1 MSEENTTDGGT
12 NTPNQETSGNSISN
26 TPEYGLNFN
35 NLSFSQ
41 GPTEQVRSFD
51 ETKEFMDDTTQFGRY
66 DNFESAALN
75 QSGWEALGRGAMNA
89 VGEVVGGGMEGIG
102 ALFNWNTLT
111 DPKNTE
117 RNFLEMLGQEVR
129 GSFEDGNEIYD
140 LRAGETMDVMNVKW
154 WAKNL
159 PSLAST
165 ASMFVP
171 GMGAGF
177 VAAKVLSK
185 AGRTLNKINKIG
197 KTLDKAEELASVA
210 KAGNIGSAVGRQFG
224 GAVAMRH
231 AENMRSA
238 HDVYEQAYADIA
250 NSDGGVEQFK
260 GTTAWRAAVEE
271 LGHQPTK
278 EELAEYVAGQASLQ
292 SYKVNSLNIGFD
304 LLHMGALSKALK
316 GTRGVRRGL
325 KGAKQKAAAAG
336 KELTRKQRNI
346 ARAKGLSATLF
357 EAGTEG
363 IEEAVNFIGENE
375 GRYLGRQISGGEQ
388 TKFGDRFNEY
398 VADDHLW
405 ESAFLGAL
413 GGGVMAGGGSL
424 VGRGKATRNHEKIM
438 EQIETRKKALA
449 EIGKKVDAASK
460 TGDVRAQREAV
471 REAVTA
477 EAFGMG
483 AESAYSGTADLLEI
497 QLAQF
502 EEALREEGHSP
513 RMIEQ
518 TLNDIANQF
527 NTAEQSVEKGQLV
540 VQELGLDE
548 DTGMEVM
555 NQLLQHDFVA
565 NKIANKRQ
573 ANTRKLQGLPKSE
586 ERKREIMWH
595 YLNEYL
601 NKEEEQD
608 AKVIE
613 RLEEAMGGREAVQA
627 MTERIVGKVEQNTT
641 VDTAAVAAANE
652 KLDLAMA
659 KVESLKAAV
668 ANQSDNEAAKRQ
680 LADELIEANAAVEAA
695 KAGVETAK
703 AGTTED
709 IVTEGTPIQEVGENK
724 ADDVLQSE
732 IELDFQEA
740 ELAKQRAAFLSDENI
755 DKLVEKS
762 EERRAAKDK
771 ERTKR
776 RKEAKEEAKTKEE
789 LEALK
794 KTAETVEEEQEI
806 DDALTDMVNQ
816 AKNNETQKEQER
828 SKDVQVPTEVQKDI
842 DTLLEN
848 SKYVQLNEDGS
859 AYVDSRTGQ
868 RYVRTTTWMKGP
880 NAAEES
886 FSDTFGIPSS
896 NIGNSVDEFVRD
908 FMDGNVRAPEAYPH
922 LPVEH
927 QEKLALQLMELEA
940 QFVANGEKVI
950 AKDVVL
956 FNDMDVSNLDPSAS
970 GVAGTVDLLTVD
982 AEGNFRV
989 YDMKTIRNAAS
1000 KKKVVPFETDGINR
1014 RTGKAKYGTGDK
1026 SYKGSPTLQQKHQKQ
1041 LSAYRLML
1049 MNQLGRPVP
1058 EIGIIPV
1065 DVSYDTNDSL
1075 STEELNA
1082 IVTGRADYLGMIA
1095 HTPLAKLNGL
1105 TEPEV
1110 NNAEP
1115 DPDDAPDPG
1124 KDDTKDEDPQDNQPV
1139 TTVELEPGTVT
1150 IETPDLIQFFTEK
1163 LSVDYDRHRGEPY
1176 LVHTANGPVVMDE
1189 SLTKDQMLLLQE
1201 VISGANTEPIT
1212 IRVVG
1217 DTTPIP
1223 SVEVFDALKDTHAA
1237 DSLLTE
1243 KNKKGRR
1250 QYRPS
1255 GKGDTLALD
1264 IFVGDQRLGTLPN
1277 TSALMM
1283 AAHRRGMAESTSVIK
1298 GGKNKGLMFRQKS
1311 EDGFGVGS
1319 RVGEVRKHE
1328 NRMMTGPT
1336 QAEHFERAAQ
1346 MHALRQQ
1353 LWELHTANGKNIA
1366 DGVSF
1371 RVNINFGETSF
1382 GNKAQG
1388 SLIMDSSM
1396 EVRAE
1401 QYGVGASIRRHG
1413 IALMMPNTGN
1423 KEMSLKRSGE
1433 RAAPITPYG
1442 YNETRH
1448 QQDGFNL
1455 SRHESGALFV
1465 PIESAGEVIWV
1476 KMPGQTVSMLNNG
1489 ERIARDIIT
1498 ELANPTANSIA
1509 RAQNLIGSNI
1519 VQEIEPGVF
1528 AIFADNRNIK
1538 VPESPENLA
1547 VSIYRDGQWSTPLEE
1562 IVPNMNV
1569 DIAVKIAQ
1577 GDSAFNTD
1585 ESFTVGG
1592 TKFDG
1597 ISDFVASEMKL
1608 GHSPV
1613 VDGDGNVIS
1622 WTHPL
1627 APAYPYNEGDKDKS
1641 FSNENTMKTQ
1651 LTMTAT
1657 VLTGG
1662 EVKPVT
1668 TLSGKD
1674 LLDGLMDKDS
1684 TVPEGEKAFDVE
1696 GDLDFSFLTIAAAES
1711 SNNADRATKIDMKE
1725 AEEWWAKNMSSVPF
1739 KRVKGII
1746 ERNGLLGYGIFEKG
1760 AVEVSDR
1767 AVKGTEYHEA
1777 FHAVFQ
1783 MFLSDDRQAKV
1794 MADAKRLYG
1803 AKSEEA
1809 LEEDLAEDFREY
1821 MMTSGKSMNE
1831 KSVVR
1836 RFFSELMELIN
1847 ALTKEGFSG
1856 YRKAKLFQQINRGK
1870 FNNASPRVRE
1880 YATRN
1885 MLIAENLPDY
1895 NENVQ
1900 KELVQN
1906 VQSAAF
1912 TAIRAAQRGKAPASI
1927 MNLYNDLKQLNA
1939 MSRKEYNAMAKA
1951 QDMDGIQ
1958 QEDLINQKMVQLGM
1972 QAMVHQANMVLKT
1985 APNRAEL
1992 AARYKKL
1999 FKQDVE
2005 PISKFLSEHPTVRAF
2020 TKSALDTEFTAGTN
2034 QHQQNNDSF
2043 EKMNPKDSLSANV
2056 RNLINTT
2063 PEVSIELSQNSP
2075 QIEFHMAA
2083 ARLAGQEGDFAK
2095 AQEHIAEV
2103 QNLVNSNATET
2114 HFGLP
2119 QMMQVDRVFAFM
2131 SERLANKATPEAMI
2145 DELFRMGDSY
2155 PQFKLLGLRL
2165 MKETPDVR
2173 AQFFAGFRR
2182 GDTTELVVNNRK
2194 FIEVRGP
2201 FGGTLA
2207 NHNRV
2212 PIQLRMEEIAAA
2224 KGKDLVQT
2232 ARDAQAAAQRALKEV
2247 PNMTNEQF
2255 EKTANKWLDVIGFQ
2269 TMDPQARSVV
2279 LAKITQDP
2287 DARAKLFSNIA
2298 NVLGAYSGVANA
2310 KDVTDLTSDKL
2321 FNKHLMKLAEQ
2332 FQAADMGAIS
2342 TTFNNVAGSRQFS
2355 KQVPSFITEWFDQ
2368 FQNFPE
2374 GTDIEAKLRETVFRD
2389 PRMYATTYGKLL
2401 FPNGAS
2407 KPMDMAGMAAIR
2419 TYRLGG
2425 NESSQA
2431 KYTEMTEEEW
2441 MGMLISAVSNPVEVA
2456 HNSKYHFLPIT
2467 TPSDATNTMMVP
2479 AFIYDM
2485 RSDAGK
2491 KAARMQLRK
2500 TIKSEFYE
2508 LQRVPG
2514 RFTIGAVHEYLSK
2527 ELNRKNE
2534 DGEGNFQI
2542 DMATLPEELL
2552 NEAVDKAVGSFAK
2565 EAQALVA
2572 DENFQRAKQKSNRK
2586 ESNNME
2592 LALTMVVSGYM
2603 SNWSTGVSLAGTPN
2617 EFSSKLKKNTVDM
2630 QKRHKHIL
2638 SPGVANA
2645 GVTARSHFR
2654 SVTMVESVENLQKL
2668 WEGLDQTFALDDN
2681 YKKVEIADAQSYVSL
2696 EFYEDILMEHGD
2708 WTPEIGAAIAK
2719 AKKGEKLDA
2728 SDVKLLR
2735 PYKPFYYTRQFD
2747 ADLGMSRSYQIK
2759 NSIIPV
2765 VGALSPEFKK
2775 FEDWMRASGVD
2786 QVQMGTAHKVGQH
2799 KNNIPLRNAEGE
2811 FTGVAPTTNEEKAS
2825 FDEEFVYELPMTGYR
2840 KQVNVTDHWH
2850 SDSENKLA
2858 SQLEKIVTAAAV
2870 RNMGEEGAR
2879 ISNEFVQTMD
2889 EIYKEQ
2895 YDKFFGQFETSNG
2908 EINSKKFAEWLL
2920 SEMAAD
2926 EITDSSRKLI
2936 QAGMFTAPSVIGAV
2950 RGRIFSAVQKE
2961 VNTIQVN
2968 GGTQVQV
2975 ASQFFRTNKNRL
2987 LPMRKEGDK
2996 ILPAQIAASKDSL
3009 PKEYRDMTIE
3019 EIRAK
3024 APEVLQSITL
3034 RIPSESINSG
3044 ALVEIVEF
3052 LPDGMDGVIVP
3063 DEFVTQMGSDFDVDK
3078 LFFQFRANDNSKQD
3092 KLFDLMKEVFEDERN
3107 LKYIMAPQ
3115 GFDTF
3120 SAKAKSRPIRTQ
3132 EAEQQIV
3139 HNPLSLTTHISMR
3152 SDNMAGVALKGKA
3165 ANRNI
3170 IFEDLIR
3177 NGFVYG
3183 APLTING
3190 NRAGFDYRTVSDT
3203 NKNIHSEAVAAA
3215 MDGAKDPVYGKLG
3228 ITDDNFSMFMELVM
3242 LSDGDLDAAID
3253 LVQSDAMRMEAAG
3266 HIRIMD
3272 ASNDTVVVMAQTE
3285 RGEQFLQMAA
3295 NNSKENSAKY
3305 YPEKFQFTVRG
3316 SSNLNTTTN
3325 DMGTLMAGIGTW
3337 REQVS
3342 GPMRHINK
3350 VIRLDKKNVKN
3361 DIEGVMLTGSG
3372 NEDLVHGSFFTP
3384 GRPHTSATETKG
3396 EFSAALPIKN
3406 RMKSMFNETS
3416 KLLNDLGDGY
3426 LTYLTMHSE
3435 DRLSRGLKMAQWD
3448 AFKRNQAA
3456 AIHTDKVTYTAM
3468 GERKNMSPGLL
3479 PENKEDWSLENW
3491 LRYLRTSDEVKGDST
3506 PLGRVISKLLVQP
3519 KPYEVRGIFF
3529 DNITL
3534 VGISDEVEARQL
3546 AEDVQELYDSDNDD
3560 FVSFVEAIDAYEA
3573 QRSGYGM
3580 SQSRLTGILP
3590 GDITMAIARATG
3602 AHGKTDEAMR
3612 AEPNAIIQED
3622 IWNPNVP
3629 RINKPLSAAVMQVAD
3644 SGMVGVFRTND
3655 GHVIFPTHEQNGE
3668 IEWGSAKSPNEGQK
3682 FNGKRMLE
3690 GFQIHQ
3696 TSKKSE
3702 NWYSKLEYGPEVS
3715 RDDKIEHLKGRFRK
3729 AGIHVQV
3736 EFDSSLPENG
3746 RVVIDKGAAKITLHP
3761 DTLQGDTIA
3770 HEFGHILVEGLGYSN
3785 PLVQQGI
3792 EELRDSELWAQVEEA
3807 YPELN
3812 DRDLGMEVLVTAIGR
3827 KGSELFENQKNQ
3839 SKFKTI
3845 YNRIMRA
3852 IGKLFGITPKATEQ
3866 LAEKLMSGDISDIS
3880 LNNIV
3885 TEQYQRRTNTLQTAI
3900 EDSRREVA
3908 EHLQNMR
3915 RRGGTSEEAQDAL
3928 NRAWDLEKRLKSKAT
3943 NGVKMAAVKNAAQDA
3958 TNISFT
3964 VVESLEDY
3972 MTNADSN
3979 ISRPG
3984 IRPEEQ
3990 VLLDQAYT
3998 LREEMNR
4005 LKLAIASFDG
4015 IETVGPAQKK
4025 LLGEL
4030 MQARNEMERAY
4041 DQLDQFARE
4050 AISKKLLAQSTD
4062 KTLTEADLDG
4072 INVFD
4077 LFDYA
4082 KTQQLAKDSSATGS
4096 ATLGG
4101 AELKNAVMQLSHKL
4115 ASGIMDASNFESKQ
4129 DAAKV
4134 NQLLD
4139 SVSVPLD
4146 KLMTADG
4153 KYLITEFSREYYEGR
4168 EKARRQ
4174 GPVALAKFDAA
4185 NTEMEQTQ
4193 QYMNEFGIEHTMNIE
4208 SRVFELKNRLRNPQ
4222 LNNALIRKQSREL
4235 ATELEHMA
4243 LDFPKYHNIEVADG
4257 FQVAY
4262 EEAKRTQEEE
4272 IARIDAA
4279 REAGEDYE
4287 KDYDAVNA
4295 LNSFVA
4301 ENAVAEINGKATP
4314 MTGKYA
4320 KHTVKEEFQNKN
4332 FDGKAKPKSQHVNA
4346 EWTAAS
4352 DEVKGALNE
4361 LKDVFARATGS
4372 HGARMIERGYVPTYK
4387 SHKGETTT
4395 EGLKRKADKL
4405 REKIDLLKD
4414 KGERDKLISELKDI
4428 EHMIGN
4434 EQGVDSQGNPIY
4446 TTNNGAWTF
4455 AHKNKEFDGFADD
4468 DAFKNNIRQFVI
4480 DSHKQTGRRSLEA
4493 MAYLTRGYL
4502 ADSKVVDSKHTF
4514 GKKGA
4519 AWKAGG
4525 NSNII
4530 KTFDAFFEGT
4540 IADNWRD
4547 KSSLDSFADGVQT
4560 YTSLMGVGLNPSA
4573 WVNNYGYGV
4582 VQNRLSNLGEGA
4594 YSKDSL
4600 KKANKLLQS
4609 RSSKL
4614 LSDVWTGKRSLEDK
4628 AMAVIHSF
4636 DIAEDQRELPFNMR
4650 ESGTSK
4656 AMSKAFIG
4664 QTYGELM
4671 LQNSVMFAMMMDT
4684 EVVLADGEVTN
4695 LYDALEHDPK
4705 TGAIS
4710 FPEGAQMKS
4719 GARHVPLDSNSM
4731 GAFTNKVRHQNQYV
4745 HGAYNKQDAGLLQRQ
4760 WYGRLAM
4767 QFRRWLPMGMKTR
4780 FTARHYNEAREREEI
4795 GTYRAL
4801 REVLAATLQDVQEAR
4816 KLFAK
4821 LDTLSPEDQF
4831 MQRHA
4836 RRAIIEVMGGAALLA
4851 GTALAVSLLGGGDD
4865 ENWLT
4870 AFALSRTERLGMEL
4884 ITYTPI
4890 GLMNLTNQI
4899 GKDPMAGGARIENL
4913 IKIGTLGV
4921 VDMAR
4926 LATGQGFA
4934 VYEGGLNRGKSKLAV
4949 KTGKAIPLYDHA
4961 KRLIDIP
4968 SNYMAYSEVKNLIG

>member
-12 NTPNQETSGNSISN
+12 NTPNPETSGNSISN

-89 VGEVVGGGMEGIG
+89 VGEVVGGGIEGIG
-102 ALFNWNTLT
+102 ALFNWDTLN

-171 GMGAGF
+171 GLGAGF

-210 KAGNIGSAVGRQFG
+210 KAGNIGSAIGRQFG

-238 HDVYEQAYADIA
+238 HDVYEQAYTDIA
-250 NSDGGVEQFK
+250 NSEGGVEQFK

-278 EELAEYVAGQASLQ
+278 EELAEYVAGQASLK

-325 KGAKQKAAAAG
+325 KGAQQKAAAAG
-336 KELTRKQRNI
+336 KELTRAQRNI
-346 ARAKGLSATLF
+346 ARAKGLGATLF

-363 IEEAVNFIGENE
+363 IEESINFIGENE
-375 GRYLGRQISGGEQ
+375 GRYLGKEISGGEQ
-388 TKFGDRFNEY
+388 TKLEDRMKDY
-398 VADDHLW
+398 IADDHMW

-413 GGGVMAGGGSL
+413 GGGVMAGGGS
-424 VGRGKATRNHEKIM
+424 VIGRGKATRNHEKIM

-502 EEALREEGHSP
+502 EEALREEGHSQ

-518 TLNDIANQF
+518 TLSDVANQF
-527 NTAEQSVEKGQLV
+527 TVAEKSVEQGQLV
-540 VQELGLDE
+540 VQELGLEE

-555 NQLLQHDFVA
+555 NQLLQHDF
-565 NKIANKRQ
+565 IANQILNKRE

-586 ERKREIMWH
+586 ERKQEIMWH

-668 ANQSDNEAAKRQ
+668 ANQSDNESAKRQ
-680 LADELIEANAAVEAA
+680 LAEELIEANAAVEAA
-695 KAGVETAK
+695 KTGVETAK

-755 DKLVEKS
+755 DKLVEQS
-762 EERRAAKDK
+762 EERRANKEK
-771 ERTKR
+771 ERTKK
-776 RKEAKEEAKTKEE
+776 RKEAKKEAKTKEE

-794 KTAETVEEEQEI
+794 KTAETTEEEQEI

-828 SKDVQVPTEVQKDI
+828 SKDIQVPTEVQKDI

-848 SKYVQLNEDGS
+848 SKYVELNEEGTH
-859 AYVDSRTGQ
+859 YVDSRTGQ
-868 RYVRTTTWMKGP
+868 QYVRTTTWMKGP
-880 NAAEES
+880 NAKEES

-908 FMDGNVRAPEAYPH
+908 FMDGNVRTPEAYPH
-922 LPVEH
+922 LPTEL

-956 FNDMDVSNLDPSAS
+956 FNDMDVSNLDASAS

-1000 KKKVVPFETDGINR
+1000 KKKVVSIPLGDAVAVR
-1014 RTGKAKYGTGDK
+1014 SGKAKYGPGDK
-1026 SYKGSPTLQQKHQKQ
+1026 SYKGSPTLEQKHQKQ

-1075 STEELNA
+1075 SKEELNA

-1095 HTPLAKLNGL
+1095 HTPLAELNGL
-1105 TEPEV
+1105 AEPTV

-1176 LVHTANGPVVMDE
+1176 LVHTASGPIVMNE

-1201 VISGANTEPIT
+1201 VISGANTEPVT

-1223 SVEVFDALKDTHAA
+1223 SVEVFDALKDTHSA
-1237 DSLLTE
+1237 DSLLTK

-1311 EDGFGVGS
+1311 VDGFGVGS
-1319 RVGEVRKHE
+1319 RVGEVRRHE

-1353 LWELHTANGKNIA
+1353 LWEMHTANGKNMTNP
-1366 DGVSF
+1366 VSF
-1371 RVNINFGETSF
+1371 PVNLNFGETSF

-1401 QYGVGASIRRHG
+1401 QYGVGASIRRNG
-1413 IALMMPNTGN
+1413 IALMMPNTGSM
-1423 KEMSLKRSGE
+1423 EMSLKRSGE

-1489 ERIARDIIT
+1489 ERITRDLIT
-1498 ELANPTANSIA
+1498 ELADPTLDSIA
-1509 RAQNLIGSNI
+1509 RAQNIIGSNI
-1519 VQEIEPGVF
+1519 VKEIEPGVF

-1562 IVPNMNV
+1562 IIPNMNV
-1569 DIAVKIAQ
+1569 DIAVKLDQ
-1577 GDSAFNTD
+1577 GESAFNTD

-1592 TKFDG
+1592 TKFEG

-1668 TLSGKD
+1668 KLSGKA
-1674 LLDGLMDKDS
+1674 LLDGLMTEDP
-1684 TVPEGEKAFDVE
+1684 TVPEGDNAFDVE
-1696 GDLDFSFLTIAAAES
+1696 GDLDFSFLTVAAAES
-1711 SNNADRATKIDMKE
+1711 SNNADRATEVDMKE
-1725 AEEWWAKNMSSVPF
+1725 AEEWWAKNMSAVPF

-1783 MFLSDDRQAKV
+1783 MFLSDSRQEKV
-1794 MADAKRLYG
+1794 MADAVRLYG
-1803 AKSEEA
+1803 KKSKEA

-1900 KELVQN
+1900 KELLQN
-1906 VQSAAF
+1906 VQAAAF
-1912 TAIRAAQRGKAPASI
+1912 TAIRAAQRGKAPAPI

-1939 MSRKEYNAMAKA
+1939 MSRKEYNTMAEK
-1951 QDMDGIQ
+1951 QGLQGIQ
-1958 QEDLINQKMVQLGM
+1958 QEDLITQKMVQLGM
-1972 QAMVHQANMVLKT
+1972 QAMIYQANKVLKT

-1992 AARYKKL
+1992 SARYKQL
-1999 FKQDVE
+1999 FKKDIQ
-2005 PISKFLSEHPTVRAF
+2005 PISAWLSNHPTLRTF
-2020 TKSALDTEFTAGTN
+2020 TKGALDTEFTAGTN
-2034 QHQQNNDSF
+2034 QHQQNNDEF
-2043 EKMNPKDSLSANV
+2043 ERMNPKDSLSANV

-2075 QIEFHMAA
+2075 EIEFHMAA

-2103 QNLVNSNATET
+2103 QRLVNTNATET
-2114 HFGLP
+2114 YFGLP
-2119 QMMQVDRVFAFM
+2119 QMMHVDRVFSFM
-2131 SERLANKATPEAMI
+2131 SERLANKATPEAMT

-2173 AQFFAGFRR
+2173 AQFFSGFRR

-2194 FIEVRGP
+2194 FIDVRGP
-2201 FGGTLA
+2201 FGGTLS

-2224 KGKDLVQT
+2224 KNKDLVET
-2232 ARDAQAAAQRALKEV
+2232 ARDAQAAAQRVLKEV
-2247 PNMTNEQF
+2247 ADMTPEQF
-2255 EKTANKWLDVIGFQ
+2255 DKTANKWLDVIGFQ
-2269 TMDPQARSVV
+2269 TMDPQARGVV
-2279 LAKITQDP
+2279 LTKIAQDP
-2287 DARAKLFSNIA
+2287 DARAKLFANIA

-2321 FNKHLMKLAEQ
+2321 FNKHLLKLSEQ

-2389 PRMYATTYGKLL
+2389 PRMYATSYGKLL

-2407 KPMDMAGMAAIR
+2407 KPMDMAGMAAVR

-2425 NESSQA
+2425 NESTQA

-2441 MGMLISAVSNPVEVA
+2441 LGMLISAVSNPVEVA

-2514 RFTIGAVHEYLSK
+2514 RFTIGTVQEYLSK

-2552 NEAVDKAVGSFAK
+2552 DEAVNRAVSSFAK
-2565 EAQALVA
+2565 EAQELVA
-2572 DENFQRAKQKSNRK
+2572 DENFQRAKQRSNRK
-2586 ESNNME
+2586 ESNDME

-2603 SNWSTGVSLAGTPN
+2603 SNWSTGVALAGTPN
-2617 EFSSKLKKNTVDM
+2617 EFNSKLKKNTVDM
-2630 QKRHKHIL
+2630 QKRHKHIM

-2681 YKKVEIADAQSYVSL
+2681 YKNVEIADAQSYVSL

-2708 WTPEIGAAIAK
+2708 WTPAIGAAIAK

-2735 PYKPFYYTRQFD
+2735 PYKPFYYARQFD

-2775 FEDWMRASGVD
+2775 FEDWMRASDVH

-2811 FTGVAPTTNEEKAS
+2811 FTGVAPTKEEKVA

-2895 YDKFFGQFETSNG
+2895 YDKFFDQFKTENG
-2908 EINSKKFAEWLL
+2908 EVNSKEFAEWLL
-2920 SEMAAD
+2920 SEMADD
-2926 EITDSSRKLI
+2926 EVTDSSRKLI
-2936 QAGMFTAPSVIGAV
+2936 EAGMFTAPSVVGAV

-2987 LPMRKEGDK
+2987 LPMRKEGGK
-2996 ILPAQIAASKDSL
+2996 IMPAQIAVSKDSL
-3009 PKEYRDMTIE
+3009 PKKYRDMTIE

-3132 EAEQQIV
+3132 EAERQIV
-3139 HNPLSLTTHISMR
+3139 HNPLSLTTHVSMR

-3177 NGFVYG
+3177 NGFVYSS
-3183 APLTING
+3183 PITVNG
-3190 NRAGFDYRTVSDT
+3190 NKAGFDYRTVSDT

-3253 LVQSDAMRMEAAG
+3253 LVQSDVMRMEGAG
-3266 HIRIMD
+3266 HIRIMN

-3285 RGEQFLQMAA
+3285 KGEKFLEAAA
-3295 NNSKENSAKY
+3295 NNSKESSAKY
-3305 YPEKFQFTVRG
+3305 HPEKFQFTVRG
-3316 SSNLNTTTN
+3316 SSNLNTNTK

-3342 GPMRHINK
+3342 EPMRHINK

-3361 DIEGVMLTGSG
+3361 DIESVMLTGSG

-3384 GRPHTSATETKG
+3384 GKPHTSETETKG
-3396 EFSAALPIKN
+3396 EFAAGLPIKN

-3456 AIHTDKVTYTAM
+3456 AIHTDKKTYTAM

-3491 LRYLRTSDEVKGDST
+3491 LRYLRTSDEVKDS
-3506 PLGRVISKLLVQP
+3506 PALGRVISKLLVQP
-3519 KPYEVRGIFF
+3519 KPYEVRGTFF

-3534 VGISDEVEARQL
+3534 VGISDEVESRQL
-3546 AEDVQELYDSDNDD
+3546 SEDVQELYDSDNDD
-3560 FVSFVEAIDAYEA
+3560 LVSFVEAIDTYEA

-3590 GDITMAIARATG
+3590 SAITMAIARATG
-3602 AHGKTDEAMR
+3602 AHGKTDEAMN

-3622 IWNPNVP
+3622 IWNPNIP
-3629 RINKPLSAAVMQVAD
+3629 RINKPLSAAVAQVAD

-3655 GHVIFPTHEQNGE
+3655 GHIIFPTHEQNGE

-3682 FNGKRMLE
+3682 FNGKRKLE
-3690 GFQIHQ
+3690 GFQVHE
-3696 TSKKSE
+3696 TSKKND
-3702 NWYSKLEYGPEVS
+3702 NWYSKLSYGPESS
-3715 RDDKIEHLKGRFRK
+3715 RDDKIEHLKSRFRK

-3770 HEFGHILVEGLGYSN
+3770 HEFGHILVEGLGFGN

-3827 KGSELFENQKNQ
+3827 KGSELFEEQKNQ

-3866 LAEKLMSGDISDIS
+3866 LAEKLMSGDITDIS

-3943 NGVKMAAVKNAAQDA
+3943 NGVKMAAVKNAAEDA
-3958 TNISFT
+3958 TNLSFT

-3979 ISRPG
+3979 ITRPG
-3984 IRPEEQ
+3984 MRPEEQ

-4050 AISKKLLAQSTD
+4050 AISKKLMGQSTD
-4062 KTLTEADLDG
+4062 KALTEADLDG

-4077 LFDYA
+4077 LFDYS
-4082 KTQQLAKDSSATGS
+4082 KTQQLAKDSSGVGS

-4115 ASGIMDASNFESKQ
+4115 ASGIMDSSNFDSKQ

-4134 NQLLD
+4134 NRLLD

-4153 KYLITEFSREYYEGR
+4153 KYLITEFSREYYEAR

-4174 GPVALAKFDAA
+4174 GPLALAKFDSA

-4193 QYMNEFGIEHTMNIE
+4193 QYMNEFGIEHSMNIE

-4243 LDFPKYHNIEVADG
+4243 LDFPKYHNVEVAEG

-4279 REAGEDYE
+4279 REAGEDYD

-4295 LNSFVA
+4295 LNAFVA
-4301 ENAVAEINGKATP
+4301 EHAVAMIDGTATP
-4314 MTGKYA
+4314 MRGKFA
-4320 KHTVKEEFQNKN
+4320 KHTVKDEFQNKN
-4332 FDGKAKPKSQHVNA
+4332 FDGKAKPKTEHVNA

-4352 DEVKGALNE
+4352 DEVKTALNE
-4361 LKDVFARATGS
+4361 LKEVFTQATGS
-4372 HGARMIERGYVPTYK
+4372 HGQRMIERGYVPTYK
-4387 SHKGETTT
+4387 SHKGESTT
-4395 EGLKRKADKL
+4395 EGLKRKAEKL

-4414 KGERDKLISELKDI
+4414 KKERDKLVSELKDI

-4455 AHKNKEFDGFADD
+4455 AHKNNEFEGFADD

-4493 MAYLTRGYL
+4493 VAYLTRGYL
-4502 ADSKVVDSKHTF
+4502 ADSKVVDNKHTF

-4547 KSSLDSFADGVQT
+4547 KSSLDSFADNVQT
-4560 YTSLMGVGLNPSA
+4560 YTSLMGVGLNPAA

-4582 VQNRLSNLGEGA
+4582 VQNRLANLGEGA
-4594 YSKDSL
+4594 YTKDSL

-4609 RSSKL
+4609 KSTKL
-4614 LSDVWTGKRSLEDK
+4614 LSDVWTGERSLEDK
-4628 AMAVIHSF
+4628 AMAIIHSF

-4656 AMSKAFIG
+4656 AMSKSFIG

-4695 LYDALEHDPK
+4695 LYDALEHDPQ
-4705 TGAIS
+4705 TGTIS
-4710 FPEGAQMKS
+4710 FPEGATMKS
-4719 GARHVPLDSNSM
+4719 GARQVPLNSNTM